1 MPELKIKLTAGT
13 NVGLVRGN
21 NEDNFVVCRNLIKDD
36 WTIPQAGD
44 VTDLGPYGALL
55 VVADGMGGANAGEV
69 ASNMA
74 IETVQQTFGSKRL
87 SDVIKSDED
96 ILNFLCSI
104 MHNADKLISKHS
116 KKHKDTRGMGTTLVI
131 AWLLNGKAYV
141 CWCGD
146 SRCYVFNP
154 EVGLTRLTKDHSL
167 VQMLID
173 KGELT
178 SEDAHNHP
186 MSNVITQCLGAAT
199 SSINPGTRIY
209 QFVHNDVLLLCTDG
223 LCGLCSDDEIM
234 KVMADCEDVV
244 AMKSRLIEEAL
255 NAGGHDNVTVAIC
268 HVDAPSLSKSDAA
281 LADMN
286 ATLRSDIQQPEATE
300 TSPTNKPEDKDI
312 EALSASTVKIGSGTD
327 YRKTMDKGPTK
338 SSDLKE
344 KKFPKSS
351 KSHSGKRFVRRLI
364 LILLLLLTVTGI
376 AYFASHYSG
385 IHQSYDGNLSL
396 FADSILQE
404 LKSLLQE

>member
-1 MPELKIKLTAGT
+1 MPELKLKLTAGT

-21 NEDNFVVCRNLIKDD
+21 NEDNFVVCRDLIKDD
-36 WTIPQAGD
+36 WTIPQAGE

-69 ASNMA
+69 ASSMA

-87 SDVIKSDED
+87 SDVIKSDEN

-104 MHNADKLISKHS
+104 MHDADKNIAKHS
-116 KKHKDTRGMGTTLVI
+116 KKHKDTRGMGTTLVV
-131 AWLLNGKAYV
+131 AWLINGKAYV

-154 EVGLTRLTKDHSL
+154 AVGLTRLTKDHSL

-209 QFVHNDVLLLCTDG
+209 QFAHNDVLLLCTDG

-234 KVMADCEDVV
+234 KVMADCEDLPT
-244 AMKSRLIEEAL
+244 MKSRLIEEAL

-281 LADMN
+281 LSDMN
-286 ATLRSDIQQPEATE
+286 ATLRSDIQQPEVTK
-300 TSPTNKPEDKDI
+300 TSPSNKAVDNNLEAPSSTADK
-312 EALSASTVKIGSGTD
+312 SASGNDSMKS
-327 YRKTMDKGPTK
+327 MAEEPAK
-338 SSDLKE
+338 SSDLK
-344 KKFPKSS
+344 KKESPMSS
-351 KSHSGKRFVRRLI
+351 KSHSGKRRVRRFV
-364 LILLLLLTVTGI
+364 LILLLLSIVTGI
-376 AYFASHYSG
+376 AYFASHYSD
-385 IHQSYDGNLSL
+385 IHQSYHGDLSQ
-396 FADSILQE
+396 FADSVLQE
-404 LKSLLQE
+404 FKSLLQE